1 MNFWSP
7 QCKKKKIKSGTRR
20 QTARQATCATAGAV
34 RYRGVPL
41 LRSQPGANCLPGSGR
56 RLSLGSAFC
65 YWPRF
70 GSPRSFHL
78 CRVSDR
84 SGGSEH
90 LFIYFYSLNRRTN
103 RIESN
108 LLRLLG
114 FRPPVASTGPSPPLS
129 IEKVPRGEILICPF
143 SRHKTTYIF
152 VQTTE
157 KYCQTMD
164 RVAAMLVLLGLLV
177 VSDFV

>member
-1 MNFWSP
+1 MNFCCWSP
-7 QCKKKKIKSGTRR
+7 QCKKKENQIRQTRR

-65 YWPRF
+65 SWPRF
-70 GSPRSFHL
+70 GSPGHFICVVCPTVPGAASIY
-78 CRVSDR
+78 
-84 SGGSEH
+84 
-90 LFIYFYSLNRRTN
+90 LFLFFESSNQSN

-129 IEKVPRGEILICPF
+129 VEKVPRGEILICP
-143 SRHKTTYIF
+143 
-152 VQTTE
+152 
-157 KYCQTMD
+157 
-164 RVAAMLVLLGLLV
+164 
-177 VSDFV
+177 